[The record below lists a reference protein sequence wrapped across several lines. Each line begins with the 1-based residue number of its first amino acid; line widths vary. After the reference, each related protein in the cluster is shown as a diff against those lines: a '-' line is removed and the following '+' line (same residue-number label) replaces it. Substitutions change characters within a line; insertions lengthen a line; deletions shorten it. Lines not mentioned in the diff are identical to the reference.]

1 MGKLAIEPFGLLKKK
16 DAVMVQLGQMPR
28 MDAARKEGDQPK
40 LMKHLHPFYPT
51 VVNGWV
57 MAMVMEWL
65 FSGSG

>member
-1 MGKLAIEPFGLLKKK
+1 
-16 DAVMVQLGQMPR
+16 MVQLGQMPR